1 MIARI
6 TYSDSELGTVTATLG
21 EDATWTADDPGMARS
36 LNASIASEDRSPARG
51 DWLVW
56 HAEKMAKLLDA
67 EIELETKNEPPGD
80 VRY

>member
-6 TYSDSELGTVTATLG
+6 TYSDSELGTVEATLS
-21 EDATWTADDPGMARS
+21 EDADWTADDPGMAQT
-36 LNASIASEDRSPARG
+36 LNTLIASEDRSPARG

-67 EIELETKNEPPGD
+67 EIELETKNEPPGNA
-80 VRY
+80 RY